1 MKDIRLGKATAA
13 RGDQEVRLAIELA
26 EVEARVPVEVAEVE
40 VRVPFEVAEIEVRE
54 SSTFLNQNSSMN
66 SKWWHIFRQSNFL
79 LTIFSL
85 IFV

>member
-13 RGDQEVRLAIELA
+13 RGEQEVRLAIELA
-26 EVEARVPVEVAEVE
+26 EVEA
-40 VRVPFEVAEIEVRE
+40 RVPFEVAEIEVRE